1 MYYTNTNMF
10 NLPTARN
17 VWKEINNQFLKGG
30 FDWYG
35 QRNPH
40 HNDWYYLYYISE
52 GEKRSCKMVSKY
64 SNYIKV
70 TTWLRNIEK
79 FEEIHNKYLIMLKTR
94 KRLWDINEI
103 KYEWNDFK
111 MKREWRREN
120 SMSNRRTK
128 YEC

>member
-1 MYYTNTNMF
+1 MF
-10 NLPTARN
+10 NLPKERY
-17 VWKEINNQFLKGG
+17 VWKEINSQFLKGG

-35 QRNPH
+35 QRNPN
-40 HNDWYYLYYISE
+40 HNNWYYLYYISE

-64 SNYIKV
+64 KRLNKV

-79 FEEIHNKYLIMLKTR
+79 FEENHKNYKTMLKNKQR
-94 KRLWDINEI
+94 SWDINEI
-103 KYEWNDFK
+103 KNEWNDFK